1 MNVVHLFG
9 RFILNQ
15 NETMVET
22 INIDPN
28 VDTIN
33 KSIENFNV
41 PVIFVENNGDQVTD
55 MSTTNQRASDH
66 YAPSVRVVY
75 VNKHGDGN
83 NGFGFHLSRSKWDPY
98 PYVSSVDTESSA
110 NAASLR
116 EGDVVLEV

>member
-1 MNVVHLFG
+1 
-9 RFILNQ
+9 
-15 NETMVET
+15 MVET
-22 INIDPN
+22 INKDPN

-33 KSIENFNV
+33 ISIENFNV

-55 MSTTNQRASDH
+55 MSTTDHRTSDH

-110 NAASLR
+110 NAANLK

>member
-1 MNVVHLFG
+1 
-9 RFILNQ
+9 
-15 NETMVET
+15 MVET
-22 INIDPN
+22 NSIDPN
-28 VDTIN
+28 VETNN

-41 PVIFVENNGDQVTD
+41 PVIFVENNMDQITD
-55 MSTTNQRASDH
+55 ITTANQRASDH

-98 PYVSSVDTESSA
+98 PYVSSVDQESSA
-110 NAASLR
+110 NVANLK

>member
-1 MNVVHLFG
+1 
-9 RFILNQ
+9 
-15 NETMVET
+15 MVET

-28 VDTIN
+28 VDTNN
-33 KSIENFNV
+33 KSIENFNNV
-41 PVIFVENNGDQVTD
+41 PVIFVENNATD
-55 MSTTNQRASDH
+55 MTIAEHRATDH

-110 NAASLR
+110 NAANLK
-116 EGDVVLEV
+116 EGDCVLEVDNY